1 MNKKAVDQ
9 QDKDLLHDPIPKL
22 VRQIGIP
29 ASIGYFFNTMYNV
42 VDTFFGGRI
51 STQALA
57 ALSLSFPV
65 FFLII
70 AFGGG
75 LSTGTTALIGSALGE
90 KNKDQARAYGVQAIS
105 FGIVMSVL
113 LTLIGYFLSP
123 FLFRVLGA
131 EDAYLADA
139 LIYMRT
145 IFYGT
150 LFFLINNM
158 LNGIL
163 QAMGDTKSYRNFL
176 IGSFIVNVGLDPW
189 FIYGGLGIPAMGIRG
204 VAVATVLVQFGG
216 VFYLA
221 FRVKKTGL
229 LSGVTVKEFIPK
241 LKEFKD
247 ISVQGFPASINML
260 TVAAGI
266 FVITY
271 YAGRFGQTAVA
282 AYGAAVRIEQ
292 IVLLPSIG
300 LNVASLSLSAQNSGA
315 KNFDRVKETLNT
327 CLKYGAVIM
336 AAGGVLV
343 FFLAPYLMDLFTDDP
358 AVLASGK
365 LYLRIDALV
374 LYAYVV
380 LFVHVS
386 ALQGMKKPLFALI
399 IGAYR
404 QIAAPVLIFYLLSVV
419 AGMGAKG
426 IWWGI
431 CIITWSAAIIAFFY
445 ARQKMKQVLQ
455 YNNL

>member
-1 MNKKAVDQ
+1 MQ
-9 QDKDLLHDPIPKL
+9 QAEKNQKKDLLHDPVPKL
-22 VRQIGIP
+22 IRQIGIP
-29 ASIGYFFNTMYNV
+29 ASVGFFFNTMYNV

-70 AFGGG
+70 AFGSG
-75 LSTGTTALIGSALGE
+75 LATGSTALIGSALGE
-90 KNKDQARAYGVQAIS
+90 NDREKARMHGIQAIS
-105 FGIVMSVL
+105 FGIVMSVA
-113 LTLIGYFLSP
+113 LTLLGYFLSP
-123 FLFRVLGA
+123 ALFRILGA
-131 EDAYLADA
+131 EDQYLADA
-139 LIYMRT
+139 LLYMRT

-150 LFFLINNM
+150 VFFMVNHM
-158 LNGIL
+158 LNAVL
-163 QAMGDTKSYRNFL
+163 QSTGDTKSYRNFL
-176 IGSFIVNVGLDPW
+176 IGSFLLNVGLDPW
-189 FIYGGLGIPAMGIRG
+189 FIYGGLGVPAMGIRG
-204 VAVATVLVQFGG
+204 VAVATVAVQAGG
-216 VFYLA
+216 VIYLA

-229 LSGVTVKEFIPK
+229 LSGARIRDFLPK
-241 LKEFKD
+241 LNEFKN
-247 ISVQGFPASINML
+247 IAGQGFPASVNML

-271 YAGRFGQTAVA
+271 YAGRFGQAAVA
-282 AYGAAVRIEQ
+282 AYGAAVRVEQ

-300 LNVASLSLSAQNSGA
+300 LNVAALTLSAQNSGA
-315 KNFDRVKETLNT
+315 KQFERVRETINT
-327 CLKYGAVIM
+327 ALKYGAVLM

-343 FFLAPYLMDLFTDDP
+343 FFLAPFLMDLFTDDP
-358 AVLASGK
+358 QVLASGK

-386 ALQGMKKPLFALI
+386 ALQGMKKPLFALV
-399 IGAYR
+399 IGVYR
-404 QIAAPVLIFYLLSVV
+404 QILAPIAVFYLLAVA

-431 CIITWSAAIIAFFY
+431 CIITWSAAAIAFFY
-445 ARQKMKQVLQ
+445 ARQKMKQVLK
-455 YNNL
+455 YNYL

>member
-1 MNKKAVDQ
+1 MNIKQKQ
-9 QDKDLLHDPIPKL
+9 QEKDLINDPIPKL
-22 VRQIGIP
+22 IRQIGIP
-29 ASIGYFFNTMYNV
+29 ASIGFFFNTMYNV

-70 AFGGG
+70 AFGSG
-75 LSTGTTALIGSALGE
+75 LATGSTALIGSALGE
-90 KNKDQARAYGVQAIS
+90 KDRNQARMYGIQAIS
-105 FGIVMSVL
+105 FGVVISVV
-113 LTLIGYFLSP
+113 LTLLGYALSP
-123 FLFRVLGA
+123 ALFRILGA
-131 EDAYLADA
+131 EDQYLADA

-150 LFFLINNM
+150 VFFMINHMMNAV
-158 LNGIL
+158 L

-176 IGSFIVNVGLDPW
+176 IGSFILNVGLDPW
-189 FIYGGLGIPAMGIRG
+189 FIYGGLGVPAMGIRG
-204 VAVATVLVQFGG
+204 VAVATVAVQAGG
-216 VFYLA
+216 VVYLA
-221 FRVKKTGL
+221 LRVKKTGL
-229 LSGVTVKEFIPK
+229 LSGARLRDFLPR
-241 LKEFKD
+241 LHEFKN
-247 ISVQGFPASINML
+247 IAGQGFPASINML

-282 AYGAAVRIEQ
+282 AYGAAVRVEQ
-292 IVLLPSIG
+292 IVLLPTIG
-300 LNVASLSLSAQNSGA
+300 LNVAALTLSAQNSGA
-315 KNFDRVKETLNT
+315 KQFERVRETINT
-327 CLKYGAVIM
+327 ALKYGAVLM
-336 AAGGVLV
+336 AAGSVLV
-343 FFLAPYLMDLFTDDP
+343 FFLAPFLMDLFTDDP
-358 AVLASGK
+358 QVLASGK

-386 ALQGMKKPLFALI
+386 ALQGMKKPLFALV
-399 IGAYR
+399 IGLYR
-404 QIAAPVLIFYLLSVV
+404 QVAAPIAVFYLLAVA

-455 YNNL
+455 YNYL

>member
-1 MNKKAVDQ
+1 MKTLREGQ
-9 QDKDLLHDPIPKL
+9 TQDLTTAPIPKL
-22 VRQIGIP
+22 IRRIGIP
-29 ASIGYFFNTMYNV
+29 ASIGFFFNTMYNI

-70 AFGGG
+70 AFGSGI
-75 LSTGTTALIGSALGE
+75 STGSTALIGSALGE
-90 KNKDQARAYGVQAIS
+90 KNRDRARMYGIQAVS
-105 FGIVMSVL
+105 FGIVLSVIITL
-113 LTLIGYFLSP
+113 LGYFLSP
-123 FLFRVLGA
+123 ILFRILGA
-131 EDAYLADA
+131 EDQYLTDA
-139 LIYMRT
+139 LLYMRT

-158 LNGIL
+158 LNAVL

-176 IGSFIVNVGLDPW
+176 IGSCLINIGLDPW
-189 FIYGGLGIPAMGIRG
+189 FIYGGLGVPAMGIRG
-204 VAVATVLVQFGG
+204 IALATVAVQAGG
-216 VFYLA
+216 VIYLA
-221 FRVKKTGL
+221 FRVKRTGL
-229 LSGVTVKEFIPK
+229 LSGARLRDFLPKRREFI
-241 LKEFKD
+241 D
-247 ISVQGFPASINML
+247 IAAQGFPASINML

-282 AYGAAVRIEQ
+282 AYGAAVRVEQ
-292 IVLLPSIG
+292 IVLLPTIG
-300 LNVASLSLSAQNSGA
+300 LNVAALTLSAQNSGA
-315 KNFDRVKETLNT
+315 KKFERVRETINT
-327 CLKYGAVIM
+327 ALKYGAVLM

-343 FFLAPYLMDLFTDDP
+343 FFLAPFLMTLFTDDP
-358 AVLASGK
+358 RVIASGK

-380 LFVHVS
+380 LFVHVA
-386 ALQGMKKPLFALI
+386 ALQGMKKPLFALL
-399 IGAYR
+399 IGVYR
-404 QIAAPVLIFYLLSVV
+404 QIIAPIAVFYLLSVA

-426 IWWGI
+426 IWWGV
-431 CIITWSAAIIAFFY
+431 CIITWSAAVIAFFY

-455 YNNL
+455 YNYL